1 MNMIQIKNLYKT
13 YGRITVLENINLNVR
28 RSEIFGIV
36 GPSGAGKSTLLRCI
50 NGLESFDTG
59 QIIVNNTD
67 ISVLSEKELL
77 LFRQKIGMIFQNF
90 ALLNRRTVIDNVM
103 LPMECW
109 NYPKEAR
116 RKKAQE
122 LLELVGLADKTMA
135 LPHELSGGQKQRVA
149 IARALTL
156 EPDIL
161 LCDEATSALDPAI
174 TKSILELLADINRQL
189 GITIVI
195 VTHDMSVIKAV
206 CNRMAIVSGKQIA
219 AMGEVA
225 DIFLAEPPSLL
236 ELIGKKEM
244 IAPPG
249 QSILKLSLRD
259 AGLDQAFLNGF
270 VSELK
275 LDFTIIAADVE
286 QFCGKSCG
294 HLYLNLSTENIEKAR
309 SYCLSKGMGCTV
321 LASGSCLGGNNDVF

>member
-1 MNMIQIKNLYKT
+1 MIQIQNLYKA
-13 YGRITVLENINLNVR
+13 YNGVPVLDTINLNIR

-36 GPSGAGKSTLLRCI
+36 GQSGAGKSTLLRCI
-50 NGLESFDTG
+50 NGLESFDNG
-59 QIIVNNTD
+59 QIVVNGTN
-67 ISVLSEKELL
+67 ISLLSEKELSS
-77 LFRQKIGMIFQNF
+77 FRRKIGMIFQNF

-109 NYPKEAR
+109 HYPKEAR

-135 LPHELSGGQKQRVA
+135 MPHELSGGQKQRVA

-174 TKSILELLADINRQL
+174 TKSILELLADVNRQL
-189 GITIVI
+189 GITVVI
-195 VTHDMSVIKAV
+195 VTHDMAVIKAV
-206 CNRMAIVSGKQIA
+206 CNRMAIVSDKRIA
-219 AMGEVA
+219 AMGDVA
-225 DIFLAEPPSLL
+225 DTFLDEPPSLL
-236 ELIGKKEM
+236 ALLGKKELVV
-244 IAPPG
+244 PPG
-249 QSILKLSLRD
+249 QAILKLSLRD
-259 AGLDQAFLNGF
+259 GGIDQAFLHGF

-286 QFCGKSCG
+286 QFYGTSAG
-294 HLYLNLSTENIEKAR
+294 HLYLRLDAANLEQAR
-309 SYCLSKGMGCTV
+309 VYCLSKGMACTAV
-321 LASGSCLGGNNDVF
+321 AAGGRPGGNDDVL

>member
-1 MNMIQIKNLYKT
+1 MIQIQNLYKA
-13 YGRITVLENINLNVR
+13 YNGITVLDNINLNVQ

-36 GPSGAGKSTLLRCI
+36 GQSGAGKSTLLRCI
-50 NGLESFDTG
+50 NGLESFDKG
-59 QIIVNNTD
+59 KIIVNSTD
-67 ISVLSEKELL
+67 ISALSEKDLL
-77 LFRQKIGMIFQNF
+77 SFRRKIGMIFQNF

-109 NYPKEAR
+109 HYPKEAR

-174 TKSILELLADINRQL
+174 TKSILDLLADVNRQM

-206 CNRMAIVSGKQIA
+206 CNRMAIVTGKQIA

-225 DIFLAEPPSLL
+225 DTFLAEPPSLL
-236 ELIGKKEM
+236 ELIGKKEL

-249 QSILKLSLRD
+249 HAILRLSLKN
-259 AGLDQAFLNGF
+259 AGLDQAFLNDF

-275 LDFTIIAADVE
+275 LEFIIIAANVE
-286 QFCGKSCG
+286 QFYGKSCG
-294 HLYLNLSTENIEKAR
+294 HLYLSLAAQNIERAR
-309 SYCLSKGMGCTV
+309 AYCLAKGMDCTV
-321 LASGSCLGGNNDVF
+321 LAPSGRPGGNDDVF

>member
-1 MNMIQIKNLYKT
+1 MIQIQNLYKA
-13 YGRITVLENINLNVR
+13 YNGVPVLDNIHLNIR

-36 GPSGAGKSTLLRCI
+36 GQSGAGKSTLLRCI
-50 NGLESFDTG
+50 NGLESFDNG
-59 QIIVNNTD
+59 QIVVNGTD
-67 ISVLSEKELL
+67 ISLLSEKELSS
-77 LFRQKIGMIFQNF
+77 FRRKIGMIFQNF

-109 NYPKEAR
+109 HYPKEAR

-135 LPHELSGGQKQRVA
+135 MPHELSGGQKQRVA

-174 TKSILELLADINRQL
+174 TKSILELLADVNRQL
-189 GITIVI
+189 GITIII
-195 VTHDMSVIKAV
+195 VTHDMAVIKAV
-206 CNRMAIVSGKQIA
+206 CNRMAIVSDKRIA
-219 AMGEVA
+219 AMGDVA
-225 DIFLAEPPSLL
+225 DTFLDEPPSLL
-236 ELIGKKEM
+236 ALLGKKELVV
-244 IAPPG
+244 PSG
-249 QSILKLSLRD
+249 QAILKLSLRD
-259 AGLDQAFLNGF
+259 AGIDQAFLYGF

-286 QFCGKSCG
+286 QFYGTSAG
-294 HLYLNLSTENIEKAR
+294 HLYLRLDAAKLEQAR
-309 SYCLSKGMGCTV
+309 AYCLSKGMACTAV
-321 LASGSCLGGNNDVF
+321 AAGGRPGGNDDVF

>member
-1 MNMIQIKNLYKT
+1 MIQIQNLYKA
-13 YGRITVLENINLNVR
+13 YNGVAVLDNIHLNIR
-28 RSEIFGIV
+28 RGEVFGIV
-36 GPSGAGKSTLLRCI
+36 GQSGAGKSTLLRCI
-50 NGLESFDTG
+50 NGLESFDKG
-59 QIIVNNTD
+59 QIIVNGTD
-67 ISVLSEKELL
+67 ISLLSEKELSS
-77 LFRQKIGMIFQNF
+77 FRRKIGMIFQNF

-109 NYPKEAR
+109 HYPKEAR

-174 TKSILELLADINRQL
+174 TKSILDLLADVNRQL
-189 GITIVI
+189 GITVVI

-206 CNRMAIVSGKQIA
+206 CNRMAIVSDKQIA

-225 DIFLAEPPSLL
+225 DTFLDEPPSLL
-236 ELIGKKEM
+236 ALIGKKELVV
-244 IAPPG
+244 PPG
-249 QSILKLSLRD
+249 QAILKIALRD
-259 AGLDQAFLNGF
+259 TGIDQNFLHGF

-286 QFCGKSCG
+286 QFYGKSAG
-294 HLYLNLSTENIEKAR
+294 HLYLRLATENMEQAR
-309 SYCLSKGMGCTV
+309 TYCLSKGMECTA
-321 LASGSCLGGNNDVF
+321 LAAGGRPGGNDDVF

>member
-1 MNMIQIKNLYKT
+1 MIQIQNLYKA
-13 YGRITVLENINLNVR
+13 YNGVPVLDNIQLNIR
-28 RSEIFGIV
+28 HSEIFGIV
-36 GPSGAGKSTLLRCI
+36 GQSGAGKSTLLRCI
-50 NGLESFDTG
+50 NGLESFDNG
-59 QIIVNNTD
+59 QIVVNGTD
-67 ISVLSEKELL
+67 ISLLSEKELSS
-77 LFRQKIGMIFQNF
+77 FRRKIGMIFQNF

-109 NYPKEAR
+109 HYPKEAR

-135 LPHELSGGQKQRVA
+135 MPHELSGGQKQRVA

-174 TKSILELLADINRQL
+174 TKSILELLADVNRQL

-195 VTHDMSVIKAV
+195 VTHDMAVIKAV
-206 CNRMAIVSGKQIA
+206 CNRMAIVSDKRIA
-219 AMGEVA
+219 VMGDVA
-225 DIFLAEPPSLL
+225 DTFLDEPPSLL
-236 ELIGKKEM
+236 ALLGKKELVV
-244 IAPPG
+244 PPG
-249 QSILKLSLRD
+249 QAILKLSLRD
-259 AGLDQAFLNGF
+259 VGIDQAFVHGF

-286 QFCGKSCG
+286 QFYGTSAG
-294 HLYLNLSTENIEKAR
+294 HLYLRLDAAKLEQAR
-309 SYCLSKGMGCTV
+309 VYCLSKGMACTAV
-321 LASGSCLGGNNDVF
+321 AAGGRPGGNDDVL

>member
-1 MNMIQIKNLYKT
+1 MIQIQNLYKA
-13 YGRITVLENINLNVR
+13 YNGVPVLDNIHLNIP

-36 GPSGAGKSTLLRCI
+36 GQSGAGKSTLLRCI
-50 NGLESFDTG
+50 NGLESFDKG
-59 QIIVNNTD
+59 RIIVNGTD
-67 ISVLSEKELL
+67 ISLLSEKELSS
-77 LFRQKIGMIFQNF
+77 FRRKIGMIFQNF

-109 NYPKEAR
+109 HYPKEAR

-174 TKSILELLADINRQL
+174 TKSILDLLADVNRQL
-189 GITIVI
+189 GITVVI

-206 CNRMAIVSGKQIA
+206 CNRMAIVSDKRIA
-219 AMGEVA
+219 AMGDVA
-225 DIFLAEPPSLL
+225 DTFLDEPPSLL
-236 ELIGKKEM
+236 ALIGKKELVV
-244 IAPPG
+244 PPG
-249 QSILKLSLRD
+249 QAILKLSLRD
-259 AGLDQAFLNGF
+259 TGIDQAFLHGF

-286 QFCGKSCG
+286 QFYGTSAG
-294 HLYLNLSTENIEKAR
+294 HLYLRLATENMEQAR
-309 SYCLSKGMGCTV
+309 AYCLSKGMECTA
-321 LASGSCLGGNNDVF
+321 LAAGGRPGGNNDVF